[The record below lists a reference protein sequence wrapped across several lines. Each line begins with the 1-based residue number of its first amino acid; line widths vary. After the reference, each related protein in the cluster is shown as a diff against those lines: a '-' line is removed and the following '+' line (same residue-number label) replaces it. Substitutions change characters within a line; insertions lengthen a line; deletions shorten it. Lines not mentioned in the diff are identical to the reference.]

1 MTRIGIYGVS
11 TQSGHAYL
19 ADCLLIDVGVY
30 GYARSSQHGTE
41 AVDTLV
47 QQGGVY
53 LQRPGNNIEETSR
66 FLPLGAAEVG
76 HDLERLI
83 DTSDI
88 IILAHPAQYQEESA
102 RRLKEAGLLERGSV
116 LLVLSPS
123 RTLATPYVWRI
134 LGEQYPVISFQTCPY
149 SCKSSSPGSTYIKRR
164 KKSWMASIEGHV
176 TRNALVA
183 LKGIFPQTLISR
195 IPATTSLGNIGAIFH
210 PTTYLLNW
218 DAILAADKKNTTFPF
233 YVEGIARNLKVA
245 RVIEEIDQTRL
256 RIAHVLGISVFGLQ
270 DDPREREWAAIMKKV
285 PKSRGSCPNIQEL
298 RRLRA
303 MYLQPIHDSVVSAQH
318 WLDYTYGVTRIPGE
332 PLSDAIGRTPT
343 YQRKS
348 YPQERYIH
356 EDIPTGLVPLESL
369 AERFGIPH
377 EAITRIIDLYQ
388 DVTGIDGRKTG
399 RNLEPFETAYLK
411 QYLLG
416 RLGAESE
423 QELCAGNVGKRPT
436 YSGAVQGLAHC
447 AESGH
452 RRATCSTGNNGSGD
466 HGADS
471 ARRSRLRRP
480 ELQAQP

>member
-1 MTRIGIYGVS
+1 LIGVE
-11 TQSGHAYL
+11 
-19 ADCLLIDVGVY
+19 VY

-47 QQGGVY
+47 QQGGIY
-53 LQRPGNNIEETSR
+53 RQRPGNNIEEPSA

-76 HDLERLI
+76 HDLERMI
-83 DTSDI
+83 DASNI

-102 RRLKEAGLLERGSV
+102 KRLKEAGLLKGDGV

-164 KKSWMASIEGHV
+164 KKSWMASVEGHV
-176 TRNALVA
+176 TRNALAA
-183 LKGIFPQTLISR
+183 LKRIFPQTLTSQV
-195 IPATTSLGNIGAIFH
+195 PATTSLGNIGAVFH
-210 PTTYLLNW
+210 PTAYLLNRE
-218 DAILAADKKNTTFPF
+218 AILAADKTNTTFPF
-233 YVEGIARNLKVA
+233 YIEGIAKNVKVA
-245 RVIEEIDQTRL
+245 KVIEEIDQTRL
-256 RIAHVLGISVFGLQ
+256 RIAHALGISVFGLQ
-270 DDPREREWAAIMKKV
+270 GDPREQEWAAIMKEV
-285 PKSRGSCPNIQEL
+285 PKSRKFGSSIQEL

-303 MYLQPIHDSVVSAQH
+303 VHLQPIHDSVVSAQH

-332 PLSDAIGRTPT
+332 SLSDAIGRTPT
-343 YQRKS
+343 YQRRS

-369 AERFGIPH
+369 AERFNIPH
-377 EAITRIIDLYQ
+377 EAITGIIDLYQ
-388 DVTGIDGRKTG
+388 DVTGLDGRRTG

-411 QYLLG
+411 RYLLG
-416 RLGAESE
+416 RLGVEGE
-423 QELCAGNVGKRPT
+423 QELCVGNIGKRST
-436 YSGAVQGLAHC
+436 YSGSVQGLAHC

-452 RRATCSTGNNGSGD
+452 RRATCSTGNKDSRD
-466 HGADS
+466 YGADS
-471 ARRSRLRRP
+471 ARGSRLRRL

>member
-19 ADCLLIDVGVY
+19 TDCLLIGVEVY

-41 AVDTLV
+41 VVNALV
-47 QQGGVY
+47 QQGGIY
-53 LQRPGNNIEETSR
+53 RHRPGNDIEETSR
-66 FLPLGAAEVG
+66 FLPLGTAEVG

-83 DTSDI
+83 DVSDI

-102 RRLKEAGLLERGSV
+102 RRLKEAGLLKGDGV

-134 LGEQYPVISFQTCPY
+134 LGEQYPIISFQTCPY
-149 SCKSSSPGSTYIKRR
+149 SCKSSLPGSTYIKQR
-164 KKSWMASIEGHV
+164 KKSWMASVEGHV
-176 TRNALVA
+176 TGEALAA
-183 LKGIFPQTLISR
+183 LKAIFPQTLTSR
-195 IPATTSLGNIGAIFH
+195 IPATTSLGNIGAVFH

-218 DAILAADKKNTTFPF
+218 DAILAADKANTTFPF
-233 YVEGIARNLKVA
+233 YVEGIARNVKVA

-256 RIAHVLGISVFGLQ
+256 RIAHALGISVFGLQ
-270 DDPREREWAAIMKKV
+270 GDPREPEWAAIMRKV
-285 PKSRGSCPNIQEL
+285 PKSRASGCSIQDL

-303 MYLQPIHDSVVSAQH
+303 MCLQPIHDSVVSAQH

-343 YQRKS
+343 YQRRS

-369 AERFGIPH
+369 AERFGVPH
-377 EAITRIIDLYQ
+377 EAMTRIIDLYQ
-388 DVTGIDGRKTG
+388 DVTGMDGRKMG

-411 QYLLG
+411 HYLLG
-416 RLGAESE
+416 RLGAEGE
-423 QELCAGNVGKRPT
+423 QELCAGNIGKRPS

-447 AESGH
+447 PESGH
-452 RRATCSTGNNGSGD
+452 RRAACSTRNGDSGD

-471 ARRSRLRRP
+471 ARGSRLRRP